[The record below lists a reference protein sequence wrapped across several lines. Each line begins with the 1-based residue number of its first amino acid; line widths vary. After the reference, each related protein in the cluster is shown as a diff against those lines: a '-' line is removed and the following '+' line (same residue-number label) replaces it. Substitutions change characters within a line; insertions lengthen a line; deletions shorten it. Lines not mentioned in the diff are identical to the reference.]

1 MKKFW
6 KIATPVIASVLVV
19 CITITSITI
28 FSKREKV
35 EAKASFNGSANVVA
49 VNSKEN
55 PFEVWEL
62 VPSSD
67 MAEFAYMYD
76 ETVNENWKDKL
87 RFIPTA
93 EKRKEYMNKEL
104 KDKWH
109 GLFNSSSGTS
119 NPAMAMSYEEY
130 VEDYAVENEEN
141 WTMLELAGEEREVLE
156 AGKQGYSM
164 QYDTSLGD
172 YQLAS
177 FFAVAER
184 DQEKNQFKGNYK
196 QNVSYYVYSDD
207 MNQYYGISFAPYSV
221 VQEDGSLSANGEE
234 LYVASKS
241 WYIYSQNDYDAIKS
255 AAPNAY
261 VYKLSY
267 EDIYA
272 PYEFVGC
279 ISDESLTYDKI
290 KEDTG
295 SYYYT
300 VEFSHV
306 DNNTELSANKNYYR
320 ISNIRFLV
328 DEQGNGVGEYGANAG
343 AQFVAVTDGE
353 EGYFVRLEDDC
364 YEYVGT
370 GNGTHRLVKGDGSL
384 DYRVKVG
391 KIYYK
396 GGYSDNRILERDVFH
411 QDRDSMSFHVTT
423 MTPKEIDGYLANG
436 SVPGMLYISSR
447 SLLKE
452 KAIELGYDQGETAV
466 FSKDNDISWE
476 SARQI
481 LMLAKNP
488 GIRLPIIVDQSLINK
503 DEIASY
509 GNENYTN
516 LQRLVAL
523 LGSEQ
528 IFQTVGGDVEYV
540 DPTDPFGMKD
550 FSNWRVGRYNPSSGK
565 YENTSKRICLNDY
578 KSTTPGKKYIV
589 HCKQKD
595 IHMLI
600 CAMSPDGKMVESFDY
615 ADGSELVVKEGVA
628 SLGISL
634 YDSKKKVQ
642 SYDAYKNLFEQD
654 YQFYLEEKNTGN
666 QESTEQQETV
676 IKDVLPIDSNT
687 TVDIIPW
694 STLKS
699 KSGSEDFG
707 YVNNNVYIYPEN
719 NWANDKNE
727 SRTPFIFNSFT
738 TEKIAVGISED
749 SFLKAAEEKGFGEIA
764 EYINEENLR
773 REIENNETKNED
785 EDEQETGSTKKYE
798 TFDLEITKATVVE
811 YIISYVSRVKR
822 KWNSVINV
830 LEIQPG
836 KTKDNLAI
844 LKKKTVKE
852 WFLGNTYQVDRVN
865 ITSITSAEF
874 IGRIEDLSKY
884 DMIYL
889 GSDTYSF
896 NKDSDGKTKYNDVG
910 MNGMIYTGIGDLL
923 TFWVS
928 EGGNKYSGMLDSD
941 YNGKNLITDPANV
954 KDNDAFRTGSN
965 TYRYSGNDITVE
977 KLKALDNYVK
987 SGRPVLVDTAFYNN
1001 NKQSVNAATVDNCSN
1016 MYQLL
1021 NQIKEKENVL
1031 VYNEGKLDNKEALI
1045 KYSSLGRPELT
1056 ILKHDTIRNKS
1067 DDRESYFYDVK
1078 NDTIFLDFM
1087 VTNQGAVNQN
1097 TKFTVT
1103 LYLDANADGKFS
1115 STTEGLLASE
1125 VKLTTHDG
1133 KVIAAQI
1140 RENEGEI
1147 EYYHEIVP
1155 GNSNKYRISY
1165 ELPEGMIGLIPW
1177 KLVVAQEDNNLR
1189 TVYKEGYFYNKKTNE
1204 QDKPVIRIL
1213 QIASLSNYK
1222 PDYQQKETKNTF
1234 HMQNLLEG
1242 KNDKN
1247 EEELRFKNLVDR
1259 VEDFKLEV
1267 KTVYSDKYAE
1277 AYNKNPDKY
1286 FEECMD
1292 NKQPAD
1298 MLVMGFGDMYSIKN
1312 EAAMNGIIEFINS
1325 GKPVLF
1331 THDTT
1336 SFNNDKYNTGQWGY
1350 QFNSKIRN
1358 LVGMDR
1364 YGVMSSE
1371 TLRKGVELQEGTK
1384 SFNTVVSE
1392 AKIKNVDIPY
1402 VPGSDKKKIA
1412 KQSQGFSYPI
1422 MMHYFKNKL
1431 KELKLQQI
1439 YSSDVLPS
1447 FSRDSRKVVQVN
1459 EGQITNYPFKIDS
1472 EFKVAKTHAQYY
1484 QLDLNEDGD
1493 DDGES
1498 DIVVW
1503 YALDD
1508 ATGYTCSPKDVR
1520 NNYYI
1525 YTKGNVTYSGV
1536 GHSAITAYNDTDMEM
1551 KLYINTM
1558 IAAYNA
1564 GNKAPKLSI
1573 KEDPT
1578 EDADDIKMLYVS
1590 FDELLGQKQGE
1601 GQAGQNKKSIEQ
1613 SWEESEEAKESKGKN
1628 ANSIYFKVSD
1638 KNIVKNLA
1646 SKDGKVAEM
1655 TFGTLTELTEEQY
1668 KKMSEEDKKLYAV
1681 KSVNGNKIVIK
1692 LFKPDIYTLNDDIAP
1707 IKSSGVTYRADI
1719 PSSLLGDKSNIT
1731 IYVFAMTK
1739 ITQSV
1744 PTVDKDGKEFNKT
1757 LITYSDETYKTIR
1770 MQRIGLTD
1778 LD

>member
-35 EAKASFNGSANVVA
+35 AAKASFNGSSNVVA

-62 VPSSD
+62 VPSLD

-87 RFIPTA
+87 RSIPTA

-104 KDKWH
+104 KDKWN

-119 NPAMAMSYEEY
+119 NSDMAMSYEEY

-141 WTMLELAGEEREVLE
+141 WTMLELAGEEREILE

-164 QYDTSLGD
+164 QFDTSLGD

-177 FFAVAER
+177 FFAVAQW

-306 DNNTELSANKNYYR
+306 DNNAELSANTNYYR

-328 DEQGNGVGEYGANAG
+328 DKQGNGVGEYGANAG
-343 AQFVAVTDGE
+343 AQFVEVTDGE

-384 DYRVKVG
+384 DNRVKVG

-436 SVPGMLYISSR
+436 SVPGMLYISGR

-452 KAIELGYDQGETAV
+452 KAIEKGYDQGEPAV

-488 GIRLPIIVDQSLINK
+488 NIRLPIIVDQSLINK
-503 DEIASY
+503 DEIANY

-528 IFQTVGGDVEYV
+528 IFQTVGEEKGQVTV
-540 DPTDPFGMKD
+540 SDPFGMLD
-550 FSNWRVGRYNPSSGK
+550 FNNWQTGNYNHQNGFYEGWSSD
-565 YENTSKRICLNDY
+565 RICLKNWKGTAAEKKYVAHCTSESIHILVREMNGSNQMFKSHELVNGSTFVVGSDVTNLAITLYDNDGKVKSYNDY
-578 KSTTPGKKYIV
+578 K
-589 HCKQKD
+589 
-595 IHMLI
+595 
-600 CAMSPDGKMVESFDY
+600 A
-615 ADGSELVVKEGVA
+615 
-628 SLGISL
+628 
-634 YDSKKKVQ
+634 
-642 SYDAYKNLFEQD
+642 LFED
-654 YQFYLEEKNTGN
+654 NCKFYLEEVSTSGQSSTDQNT
-666 QESTEQQETV
+666 STV
-676 IKDVLPIDSNT
+676 KDVIQIDLNT
-687 TVDIIPW
+687 TVDKITW
-694 STLKS
+694 STLTYKT
-699 KSGSEDFG
+699 GSSDFG
-707 YVNNNVYIYPEN
+707 YVNNNVYVYPK
-719 NWANDKNE
+719 NDWSDGKNT
-727 SRTPFIFNSFT
+727 SSTPFIFKSFT
-738 TEKIAVGISED
+738 TAKIAEGTTEEL
-749 SFLKAAEEKGFGEIA
+749 FLEHAQEKGFGEIA

-773 REIENNETKNED
+773 REIENNESKNESG
-785 EDEQETGSTKKYE
+785 ETTESTIKYKL
-798 TFDLEITKATVVE
+798 FDREITKATVVE
-811 YIISYVSRVKR
+811 YIISYVSKEKR

-836 KTKDNLAI
+836 KTQGDMPV
-844 LKKKTVKE
+844 LKKNTVKN
-852 WFLGNTYQVDRVN
+852 WFSGKSYQVDKVN
-865 ITSITSAEF
+865 ITYVTSAEF

-884 DMIYL
+884 DMIYF

-896 NKDSDGKTKYNDVG
+896 NKVDGKTVYNDSTNMDG
-910 MNGMIYTGIGDLL
+910 LIYSSTGDIIS
-923 TFWVS
+923 FWVEES
-928 EGGNKYSGMLDSD
+928 GNRYSGMLDSD
-941 YNGKNLITDPANV
+941 YNSENKLITELAKV
-954 KDNDAFRTGSN
+954 IEQATYATGPN
-965 TYRYSGNDITVE
+965 TYRYSGNDITREKVRSVE
-977 KLKALDNYVK
+977 NYVK
-987 SGRPVLVDTAFYNN
+987 SGCPVLVDVSFY
-1001 NKQSVNAATVDNCSN
+1001 KDKKVSVNDELIDNCSY
-1016 MYQLL
+1016 MYQLFED
-1021 NQIKEKENVL
+1021 IKGYENVL
-1031 VYNEGKLDNKEALI
+1031 TYDNGTTDVTTLMKYFSIGK
-1045 KYSSLGRPELT
+1045 PELT
-1056 ILKHDTIRNKS
+1056 VLPHDKINNVTIGETNQFDS
-1067 DDRESYFYDVK
+1067 VIDDTVY
-1078 NDTIFLDFM
+1078 LDFKL
-1087 VTNQGAVNQN
+1087 TNQGAANSN
-1097 TKFTVT
+1097 TNFTVT
-1103 LYLDANADGKFS
+1103 LYLDMNADGKFS
-1115 STTEGLLASE
+1115 ATQEALSPLD
-1125 VKLTTHDG
+1125 VKLTQNGNILSVLTRKNDQG
-1133 KVIAAQI
+1133 EY
-1140 RENEGEI
+1140 ENYYEIQPGEA
-1147 EYYHEIVP
+1147 
-1155 GNSNKYRISY
+1155 NMYRISY
-1165 ELPEGMIGLIPW
+1165 ELPEGIIGLIPW
-1177 KLVVAQEDNNLR
+1177 KLVVAQNDNALR
-1189 TVYKEGYFYNKKTNE
+1189 TVYKQGYFYNENKDTA
-1204 QDKPVIRIL
+1204 PVIRIL
-1213 QIASLSNYK
+1213 QINTKTTTTFNMQDSNK
-1222 PDYQQKETKNTF
+1222 DGNKFKELINKVK
-1234 HMQNLLEG
+1234 E
-1242 KNDKN
+1242 
-1247 EEELRFKNLVDR
+1247 FKI
-1259 VEDFKLEV
+1259 EV
-1267 KTVYSDKYAE
+1267 VTVSATTYATG
-1277 AYNKNPDKY
+1277 YNADPEHY
-1286 FEECMD
+1286 FEKCVNGQE
-1292 NKQPAD
+1292 AD
-1298 MLVMGFGDMYSIKN
+1298 MLIMGFGDSYSITDEKS
-1312 EAAMNGIIEFINS
+1312 MYGIIEFISS

-1336 SFNNDKYNTGQWGY
+1336 SFNNDRYNTGRWGY

-1364 YGVMSSE
+1364 YGILSSA
-1371 TLRKGVELQEGTK
+1371 TLRKGVQIEGGTDD
-1384 SFNTVVSE
+1384 FNTVVTE
-1392 AKIKNVDIPY
+1392 AAENNLDIPY
-1402 VPGSDKKKIA
+1402 LPKSNKKTLA
-1412 KQSQGFSYPI
+1412 KQAQGFSYGFI
-1422 MMHYFKNKL
+1422 THYLRANKSSQKKYL
-1431 KELKLQQI
+1431 PYGSTVMGNSDSWTCSKVEQI
-1439 YSSDVLPS
+1439 
-1447 FSRDSRKVVQVN
+1447 N
-1459 EGQITNYPFKIDS
+1459 EGQITNYPFAIDKNFS
-1472 EFKVAKTHAQYY
+1472 VASTHTQYY
-1484 QLDLNEDGD
+1484 QLDFNEDAD
-1493 DDGES
+1493 ADGES

-1503 YALDD
+1503 YTLSGSDQYD
-1508 ATGYTCSPKDVR
+1508 CSPRDVR

-1536 GHSAITAYNDTDMEM
+1536 GHSSIANQEMEL

-1558 IAAYNA
+1558 VAAYNS
-1564 GNKAPKLSI
+1564 GVKAPKLSI
-1573 KEDPT
+1573 KDSSSD
-1578 EDADDIKMLYVS
+1578 DADDLNMLYVS
-1590 FDELLGQKQGE
+1590 FDEILE
-1601 GQAGQNKKSIEQ
+1601 QNKGEVAAPQKSIEQ
-1613 SWEESEEAKESKGKN
+1613 TWEESGESQKDKGKHS
-1628 ANSIYFKVSD
+1628 NSIYFKVTD

-1646 SKDGKVAEM
+1646 AENGKVIET
-1655 TFGTLTELTEEQY
+1655 TFGVLTDMTAEQYENLSTEE
-1668 KKMSEEDKKLYAV
+1668 KPLYDL
-1681 KSVNGNKIVIK
+1681 KTVNGQKVVIK
-1692 LFKPDIYTLNDDIAP
+1692 LFNPAIYDLKDQTVLA
-1707 IKSSGVTYRADI
+1707 KSSGKTYRADI

-1731 IYVFAMTK
+1731 IYVFAHTK
-1739 ITQSV
+1739 ITQHI
-1744 PTVDKDGKEFNKT
+1744 PTVDKDGKPIVKVLTTPSEE
-1757 LITYSDETYKTIR
+1757 SYKAIR

>member
-35 EAKASFNGSANVVA
+35 AAKASFNGSSNVVA

-76 ETVNENWKDKL
+76 ETVNENWRDKL
-87 RFIPTA
+87 RSIPTA
-93 EKRKEYMNKEL
+93 AKRDEYMNTVL
-104 KDKWH
+104 YDKWY

-119 NPAMAMSYEEY
+119 NPAMAMSYEKY

-141 WTMLELAGEEREVLE
+141 WTMLELAGEEREILE

-164 QYDTSLGD
+164 QFDTSLGD

-177 FFAVAER
+177 FFAVAQW

-306 DNNTELSANKNYYR
+306 DNNAELSANTNYYR

-436 SVPGMLYISSR
+436 SVPGMLYISGR

-452 KAIELGYDQGETAV
+452 KAIEKGYDQGEPAV

-488 GIRLPIIVDQSLINK
+488 DIRLPIIVDQSLINK

-528 IFQTVGGDVEYV
+528 IFQTTGGEKGQVTV
-540 DPTDPFGMKD
+540 SDPFGMLD
-550 FSNWRVGRYNPSSGK
+550 FDNWESGDYLHTTGGKKEDNTRIRLINEKSASVGKTYVARISQNNLHILVRTMKRQGNEWKLKRSLNLGNGQSFTI
-565 YENTSKRICLNDY
+565 ENGEERLRICLYDVNQKITSLEEYYQLYMDD
-578 KSTTPGKKYIV
+578 KY
-589 HCKQKD
+589 
-595 IHMLI
+595 
-600 CAMSPDGKMVESFDY
+600 
-615 ADGSELVVKEGVA
+615 
-628 SLGISL
+628 
-634 YDSKKKVQ
+634 
-642 SYDAYKNLFEQD
+642 
-654 YQFYLEEKNTGN
+654 FYLEEPGEVVQQPEQGQV
-666 QESTEQQETV
+666 QEQGGTDG
-676 IKDVLPIDSNT
+676 KDVLPIDLST
-687 TVDIIPW
+687 TIDKIPW
-694 STLKS
+694 NTLTYKT
-699 KSGSEDFG
+699 GSSDFG
-707 YVNNNVYIYPEN
+707 YVNHNVYVYPKNDWSSTQN
-719 NWANDKNE
+719 N
-727 SRTPFIFNSFT
+727 SRTPFIFKSFT
-738 TEKIAVGISED
+738 TKKIAEGTTEEL
-749 SFLKAAEEKGFGEIA
+749 FLKDAEAKGFGEIA

-773 REIENNETKNED
+773 REIENNESKNESG
-785 EDEQETGSTKKYE
+785 ETTESTIKYE
-798 TFDLEITKATVVE
+798 LFDREITKATVVE
-811 YIISYVSRVKR
+811 YIISYVSKEKR

-836 KTKDNLAI
+836 KTQGNIPVLRKNKIKD
-844 LKKKTVKE
+844 
-852 WFLGNTYQVDRVN
+852 WFSGKAYQVDNVN
-865 ITSITSAEF
+865 ITYVTSAEF
-874 IGRIEDLSKY
+874 IGKIEDLSKY
-884 DMIYL
+884 DMIYF

-896 NKDSDGKTKYNDVG
+896 NKDSNGKTVYNDSKNMDG
-910 MNGMIYTGIGDLL
+910 LIYSSIGDLIS
-923 TFWVS
+923 FWVEES
-928 EGGNKYSGMLDSD
+928 GNTYSGMLDSD
-941 YNGKNLITDPANV
+941 YDAGNNLIRNLSGI
-954 KDNDAFRTGSN
+954 DNQDTYATGSN
-965 TYRYSGNDITVE
+965 TYRYSGNDITRE
-977 KLKALDNYVK
+977 KVRSVKNYVK
-987 SGRPVLVDTAFYNN
+987 SGCPVLVDASFYRG
-1001 NKQSVNAATVDNCSN
+1001 NKASVNDELIDNCSY
-1016 MYQLL
+1016 MYQLFED
-1021 NQIKEKENVL
+1021 IKGYENVL
-1031 VYNEGKLDNKEALI
+1031 TYDNGETDVTTLMKYFAVGK
-1045 KYSSLGRPELT
+1045 PELT
-1056 ILKHDTIRNKS
+1056 ILAHDKIKNVTDGETNQFDSVI
-1067 DDRESYFYDVK
+1067 DDTVY
-1078 NDTIFLDFM
+1078 LDFKL
-1087 VTNQGAVNQN
+1087 TNQGAANSN
-1097 TKFTVT
+1097 TNFTVT
-1103 LYLDANADGKFS
+1103 LYLDMNADGKFS
-1115 STTEGLLASE
+1115 ATQEALSPLD
-1125 VKLTTHDG
+1125 VKLTQNGKILSALTRENDKG
-1133 KVIAAQI
+1133 KV
-1140 RENEGEI
+1140 ENYYEIQPGEA
-1147 EYYHEIVP
+1147 
-1155 GNSNKYRISY
+1155 NTYRISY
-1165 ELPEGMIGLIPW
+1165 ELPEGVIGLIPW
-1177 KLVVAQEDNNLR
+1177 KLVVAQNDNALR
-1189 TVYKEGYFYNKKTNE
+1189 TVYKQGYFYNENKDTA
-1204 QDKPVIRIL
+1204 PVIRIL
-1213 QIASLSNYK
+1213 QINTNGAS
-1222 PDYQQKETKNTF
+1222 TF
-1234 HMQNLLEG
+1234 NMQNSL
-1242 KNDKN
+1242 NDKN
-1247 EEELRFKNLVDR
+1247 SKLSTLLAKVKEFKI
-1259 VEDFKLEV
+1259 EV
-1267 KTVYSDKYAE
+1267 VTVKASDYAA
-1277 AYNKNPDKY
+1277 AYNADPDNY
-1286 FEECMD
+1286 FNQCVNGKE
-1292 NKQPAD
+1292 AD
-1298 MLVMGFGDMYSIKN
+1298 MLIMGFGDSYSITN
-1312 EAAMNGIIEFINS
+1312 EKSMYGIIEFISS

-1336 SFNNDKYNTGQWGY
+1336 SFNNDRYHTGRWGY

-1364 YGVMSSE
+1364 YGILSSD
-1371 TLRKGVELQEGTK
+1371 TLRKGVQIEEGTDDY
-1384 SFNTVVSE
+1384 NTVVTGADE
-1392 AKIKNVDIPY
+1392 NNLDIAY
-1402 VPGSDKKKIA
+1402 VPKSNKKTLA
-1412 KQSQGFSYPI
+1412 KQAQGFSYGFI
-1422 MMHYFKNKL
+1422 THYLRAKKASQKKYLPYGSTVMGNSDAWTCSKVA
-1431 KELKLQQI
+1431 QI
-1439 YSSDVLPS
+1439 
-1447 FSRDSRKVVQVN
+1447 N
-1459 EGQITNYPFKIDS
+1459 EGQITNYPFAIDKNFS
-1472 EFKVAKTHAQYY
+1472 VASTHTQYY
-1484 QLDLNEDGD
+1484 QLDFNEDAD
-1493 DDGES
+1493 ADGES

-1503 YALDD
+1503 YTLSGSDQYD
-1508 ATGYTCSPKDVR
+1508 CSPRDVR

-1536 GHSAITAYNDTDMEM
+1536 GHSSIANQEMEL

-1558 IAAYNA
+1558 VAAYNS
-1564 GNKAPKLSI
+1564 GVKAPKLSI
-1573 KEDPT
+1573 KDGSSD
-1578 EDADDIKMLYVS
+1578 DADDLNMLYVS
-1590 FDELLGQKQGE
+1590 FDEILEQKQGE
-1601 GQAGQNKKSIEQ
+1601 GEAADPQKSIEQ
-1613 SWEESEEAKESKGKN
+1613 TWEESGESQNSKGKHS
-1628 ANSIYFKVSD
+1628 NSIYFKVTD

-1646 SKDGKVAEM
+1646 AENGKVIET
-1655 TFGTLTELTEEQY
+1655 TFGVLTDMTEEQY
-1668 KKMSEEDKKLYAV
+1668 NNLSTEEQPLYDL
-1681 KSVNGNKIVIK
+1681 KTVNGQKVVIK
-1692 LFKPDIYTLNDDIAP
+1692 LFTPAIYDLQDEAVST
-1707 IKSSGVTYRADI
+1707 KSSGKTYRADI
-1719 PSSLLGDKSNIT
+1719 PSKLLGDKSNIT
-1731 IYVFAMTK
+1731 IYVFAHTK
-1739 ITQSV
+1739 ITQHI
-1744 PTVDKDGKEFNKT
+1744 PTVDKDGNPIVKV
-1757 LITYSDETYKTIR
+1757 ITTPSEESYKAIR